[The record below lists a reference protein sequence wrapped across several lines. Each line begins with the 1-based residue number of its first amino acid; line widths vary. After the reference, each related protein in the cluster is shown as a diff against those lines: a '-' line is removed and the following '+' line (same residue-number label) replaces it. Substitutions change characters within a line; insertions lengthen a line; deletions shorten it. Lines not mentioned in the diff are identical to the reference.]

1 MKKIFI
7 NIKELIGVEEKN
19 VKHTKKGDEINI
31 LNGIKNAYLITEGDS
46 IVEFGTMSDLSS
58 DLENYNVIDVD
69 QKYILP
75 TYADSHTHAVF
86 AAPREG
92 EFADRIRGLSYEEI
106 AAKGGGILNSARKLR
121 ETDENQ
127 LFEDTKTR
135 IESLI
140 KLGTGAIEI
149 KSGYGLSVEGELKM
163 LRVIKRLKNELPI
176 PVKATFLG
184 AHAVPTEYKNNPN
197 GYIDLLI
204 NEVLPVIGK
213 EQLADYIDV
222 FCETNYFSAEDTKRI
237 LEAGEKYGLKPK
249 IHVNQFTSIGGIE
262 VATNH
267 SAVSVDHL
275 EVMTAKDIDILAH
288 SNTMATVL
296 PSCSFFLSIPYA
308 PVNEL
313 IEKGA
318 TVTLATDFNPG
329 SSPSG
334 NMNFVIALA
343 CIKMRMTPEQAIN
356 AATINGAAAM
366 ELENEIGTITVGKKA
381 NFIITKMINSLA
393 SIPYSFGENPI
404 DSVYINGV
412 KFE

>member
-1 MKKIFI
+1 MKNIFI
-7 NIKELIGVEEKN
+7 NIKELVGVAEKN
-19 VKHTKKGDEINI
+19 AKHIKKGDEINI
-31 LNGIKNAYLITEGDS
+31 LNGVENAYLITEGGS
-46 IVEFGTMSDLSS
+46 IIGFGKMSEIPSDL
-58 DLENYNVIDVD
+58 DNYNVIDVD

-121 ETDENQ
+121 ETDEDK
-127 LFEDTKTR
+127 LFEDAKTR
-135 IESLI
+135 IENLI

-163 LRVIKRLKNELPI
+163 LRVIKRLKDELPI

-184 AHAVPTEYKNNPN
+184 AHAVPTEYKSNPN

-204 NEVLPVIGK
+204 DEVLPVIGK

-222 FCETNYFSAEDTKRI
+222 FCETNYFTAEDTKRI
-237 LEAGEKYGLKPK
+237 LDAGEKYGLKPK

-262 VATNH
+262 VATKH

-275 EVMTAKDIDILAH
+275 EVMTENDIDILAH

-308 PVNEL
+308 PVKEL

-334 NMNFVIALA
+334 NMNFVVALA

-366 ELENEIGTITVGKKA
+366 ELESEIGTITEGKKA
-381 NFIITKMINSLA
+381 NFIITKKINSLA

>member
-1 MKKIFI
+1 MKNIFI
-7 NIKELIGVEEKN
+7 NIKELVGVSEDN
-19 VKHTKKGDEINI
+19 VKFIKKGTELSNINI
-31 LNGIKNAYLITEGDS
+31 IENAFLITEGDT
-46 IVEFGTMSDLSS
+46 ILEYGKMNDLPVDLS
-58 DLENYNVIDVD
+58 NYNILDVD
-69 QKYILP
+69 HRYILP
-75 TYADSHTHAVF
+75 TYADSHTHAIF

-121 ETDENQ
+121 ETKEDK
-127 LFEDTKTR
+127 LFEDAKKR

-149 KSGYGLSVEGELKM
+149 KSGYGLSVDGELKM

-184 AHAVPTEYKNNPN
+184 AHAIPTEFKNNPN
-197 GYIDLLI
+197 GYLDLLI

-213 EQLADYIDV
+213 EELADYIDV
-222 FCETNYFSAEDTKRI
+222 FCETNYFSADDTKRI

-262 VATNH
+262 VATKH

-275 EVMTAKDIDILAH
+275 EVMTSEDINILAH
-288 SNTMATVL
+288 SKTMATVL

-308 PVNEL
+308 PVKEL
-313 IEKGA
+313 IERGA
-318 TVTLATDFNPG
+318 IVTLATDFNPG

-366 ELENEIGTITVGKKA
+366 ELENEIGTITIGKKA
-381 NFIITKMINSLA
+381 NFIVTKKINSLA

-404 DSVYINGV
+404 DFVYINGV